1 MSNHTKVN
9 LSELEDSA
17 PGFGMGERLEARFA
31 RGALGAERI
40 GLAYYKVHP
49 GRRLGFGHHHDET
62 EEAYLVLSGSGRFK
76 IDDELVEVTARDV
89 VYVPPAAQREWE
101 AGDEGLEVVAFGAHS
116 EDEQPHMNR
125 EFWPD

>member
-9 LSELEDSA
+9 LSELADAA
-17 PGFGMGERLEARFA
+17 PDFGLAENLEARFA

-49 GRRLGFGHHHDET
+49 GRRLGFGHHHDES
-62 EEAYLVLSGSGRFK
+62 EEMYLVLSGSGRFK
-76 IDDELVEVTARDV
+76 IDDELVEVAARDV

-101 AGDEGLEVVAFGAHS
+101 AGDEGLEVVAFGGHS
-116 EDEQPHMNR
+116 ETEQSHMDR
-125 EFWPD
+125 EFWND